1 MSGTEQCP
9 PPTCC
14 GLPLLS
20 GRAGRG
26 APGVFKL
33 RSKRQPLPPSSGQS
47 IRARQPRP
55 RRTPPPPCTPAH
67 FGISP
72 LDSQAATCSCRA
84 RAAPTL
90 PGNFDIVGGCHG
102 EEGDVID
109 TKKPTEF
116 TNQLGL
122 ELFIKKHVSYCFPLL
137 RGRRERKD

>member
-1 MSGTEQCP
+1 MEP
-9 PPTCC
+9 PVV
-14 GLPLLS
+14 S
-20 GRAGRG
+20 R
-26 APGVFKL
+26 L

-55 RRTPPPPCTPAH
+55 RRTPPPPCAPAH

-72 LDSQAATCSCRA
+72 LDPQAATCSCRA

-109 TKKPTEF
+109 THTKKKKNPTEF

-122 ELFIKKHVSYCFPLL
+122 ELFIKNTFLTAFLC
-137 RGRRERKD
+137 